1 MAATQCGKEIKMG
14 HWVERHRQVT
24 DVRIKIGLLLMA
36 VIAAGALV
44 IIYNYA
50 VAR

>member
-1 MAATQCGKEIKMG
+1 VAATQSGKETRMG
-14 HWVERHRQVT
+14 HWVERRRLVT
-24 DVRIKIGLLLMA
+24 DVQIKIGLLLMA

-44 IIYNYA
+44 IFYNFA